1 MSFVK
6 FFDRLWELCILS
18 LPPAAAS
25 ACNALS
31 DRRTSHGDGKANPAG
46 PALFGRGPSSR
57 LRQLPAGN
65 RLLPKVNTNHDNGSI
80 HCRCRNLDLERVMAH
95 PEQRL
100 PLDVARLHLH
110 HRGPEQHQIWVTSP
124 KLSGCYRCTAG
135 AVFEAKCQTDHGI
148 TLAKVKFADG
158 TLFALHCGDNGTTTV
173 ESIPFDLA
181 EVFTEYRVK
190 CPAGATTFDYRGSLP
205 FSPNNSN
212 SNSGKGSPEVAD
224 MNREAPGG
232 YGGWRSTGDLEER
245 TVWEPSPPQEE
256 VSWPMSTRRLP
267 TNPRRKKKPKK
278 K

>member
-1 MSFVK
+1 MGEH
-6 FFDRLWELCILS
+6 DHLGPAS
-18 LPPAAAS
+18 LPQLPVLATHFLTDGRAMAMLAAS
-25 ACNALS
+25 TTASWQSTPAKSEHKSRQRQHPLPLPQS
-31 DRRTSHGDGKANPAG
+31 RPGAGDGPPG
-46 PALFGRGPSSR
+46 TTPSIGRGATTPPPSR
-57 LRQLPAGN
+57 AG
-65 RLLPKVNTNHDNGSI
+65 I
-80 HCRCRNLDLERVMAH
+80 
-95 PEQRL
+95 Q
-100 PLDVARLHLH
+100 
-110 HRGPEQHQIWVTSP
+110 QHQIWVTSP